1 MRVNHEENRIREAG
15 RRVRLILRFGGVNVR
30 AYAAILRTI
39 FAERLWLVPARIR
52 SPVKESR

>member
-1 MRVNHEENRIREAG
+1 MRVNHQGNRIRAAG
-15 RRVRLILRFGGVNVR
+15 RRVGIILRFGGVNVR

-52 SPVKESR
+52 SPGKESR